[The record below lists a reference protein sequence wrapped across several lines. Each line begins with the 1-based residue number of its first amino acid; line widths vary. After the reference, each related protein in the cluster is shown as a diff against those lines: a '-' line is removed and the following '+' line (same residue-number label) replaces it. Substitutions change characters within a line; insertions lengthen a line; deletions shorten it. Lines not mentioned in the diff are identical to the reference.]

1 MTQTQSI
8 RPVTL
13 TYYASMADAMERDPI
28 QGTNSTRATVPM
40 GRGFALWQRFNRDQ
54 QLVWVDDADGTPRAL
69 TPKQAQVLALAL
81 EMIEGTGMTMRDM
94 ARSLSVA
101 PSTVS
106 RALTKLQAW
115 GLIGYVVG
123 KGRLAGLVIFRRA
136 KDDGYDRL
144 AKAAKARVRRW
155 SEAAQRRIS
164 RLAVNVASMI
174 LEGERDGSYRQW
186 ATYTMDTNKDAT
198 LTVQRPWTPQELREA
213 GII

>member
-1 MTQTQSI
+1 MSND
-8 RPVTL
+8 RH
-13 TYYASMADAMERDPI
+13 YAAMADKVEGRNDHDVTTAYRDRLTLSE
-28 QGTNSTRATVPM
+28 GAFGRAWM
-40 GRGFALWQRFNRDQ
+40 KFNPGV
-54 QLVWVDDADGTPRAL
+54 QLVYVDDADGRPRAL
-69 TPKQAQVLALAL
+69 TPKQYAVLTMALDYIRDTSRAL
-81 EMIEGTGMTMRDM
+81 TMRDM
-94 ARSLSVA
+94 AKLLEVA

-115 GLIGYVVG
+115 GLIGYFVG
-123 KGRLAGLVIFRRA
+123 RGRFAGLVIFRRA